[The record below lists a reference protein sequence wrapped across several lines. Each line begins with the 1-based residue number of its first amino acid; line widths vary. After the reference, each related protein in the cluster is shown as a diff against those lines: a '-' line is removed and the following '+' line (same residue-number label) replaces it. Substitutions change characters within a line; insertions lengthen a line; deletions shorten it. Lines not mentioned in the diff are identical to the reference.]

1 MSIFDITI
9 KHEGKK
15 IQKAKLDDLDDFDPI
30 LDGLKEK
37 FGGTKKKWPRFK

>member
-15 IQKAKLDDLDDFDPI
+15 VQKAKLNNLDDFDPI

-37 FGGTKKKWPRFK
+37 FGGKIKPKK